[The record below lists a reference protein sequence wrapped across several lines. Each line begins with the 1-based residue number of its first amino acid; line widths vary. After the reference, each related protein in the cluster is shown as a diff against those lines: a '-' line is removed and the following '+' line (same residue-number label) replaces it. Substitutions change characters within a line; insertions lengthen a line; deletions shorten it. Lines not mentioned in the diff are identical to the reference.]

1 MKKPAD
7 FPWIVNLSMAF
18 VTFLYVSMG
27 FFGYLMCTDD
37 CRGSITLNLGDGT

>member
-27 FFGYLMCTDD
+27 LFGYLMCTGG